1 MARIATYALDTSIS
15 NLDKLVGTDA
25 EDSSITKNYQINSLI
40 SFIAANLN
48 LQAFD
53 DDTAAGVGT
62 IASGAL
68 YKTTGNGA
76 APLNVAGIVM
86 VKQQNNGQTEYVRN

>member
-1 MARIATYALDTSIS
+1 MARIAKYPQDASIS
-15 NLDKLVGTDA
+15 VDDLLVGTDA
-25 EDSSITKNYQINSLI
+25 DDSNLTKNYQINTLI

-53 DDTAAGVGT
+53 DDAAAGVGE

-86 VKQQNNGQTEYVRN
+86 VKQ

>member
-1 MARIATYALDTSIS
+1 
-15 NLDKLVGTDA
+15 
-25 EDSSITKNYQINSLI
+25 LI

-53 DDTAAGVGT
+53 DDAAAGVGA

-86 VKQQNNGQTEYVRN
+86 VKQ

>member
-1 MARIATYALDTSIS
+1 MARITTYALDTTIS
-15 NLDKLVGTDA
+15 SLDKLVGTDA
-25 EDSSITKNYQINSLI
+25 DDSNLTKNYQINTLI

-53 DDTAAGVGT
+53 DDAAAGVGA

-68 YKTTGNGA
+68 YKTTGDGS

-86 VKQQNNGQTEYVRN
+86 VKQ

>member
-1 MARIATYALDTSIS
+1 MARIATYALDTTIS

-25 EDSSITKNYQINSLI
+25 EDSSITKNYQINTLI
-40 SFIAANLN
+40 TFIAANLN

-53 DDTAAGVGT
+53 DDAAAGAGS

-68 YKTTGNGA
+68 YKTTGNGVGT
-76 APLNVAGIVM
+76 LSLAGIVM
-86 VKQQNNGQTEYVRN
+86 VKQ

>member
-1 MARIATYALDTSIS
+1 MARITTYALDTTIS

-25 EDSSITKNYQINSLI
+25 DDSNLTKNYQINTLI

-53 DDTAAGVGT
+53 DDAAAGVGA

-86 VKQQNNGQTEYVRN
+86 VKQ

>member
-1 MARIATYALDTSIS
+1 MARIATYALDTAIS

-25 EDSSITKNYQINSLI
+25 EDSSITKNYQISSLI

-53 DDTAAGVGT
+53 DDAAAGAGGSPLP
-62 IASGAL
+62 SGSL

-86 VKQQNNGQTEYVRN
+86 VKQ

>member
-1 MARIATYALDTSIS
+1 MARISTYALDTTIS
-15 NLDKLVGTDA
+15 NLDRLVGTDA
-25 EDSSITKNYQINSLI
+25 EDSNITKNFQIESLI
-40 SFIAANLN
+40 EFISANLN

-53 DDTAAGVGT
+53 DDAAAGVGS

-68 YKTTGNGA
+68 YKTTGNGV

-86 VKQQNNGQTEYVRN
+86 VKI

>member
-1 MARIATYALDTSIS
+1 MARIAKYPQDASIS
-15 NLDKLVGTDA
+15 VDDLLVGTDA
-25 EDSSITKNYQINSLI
+25 DDSNLTKNYQINTLT

-53 DDTAAGVGT
+53 DDAAAGVGA

-86 VKQQNNGQTEYVRN
+86 VKQ

>member
-1 MARIATYALDTSIS
+1 MARITTYALDTTIS
-15 NLDKLVGTDA
+15 SLDKLVGTDA
-25 EDSSITKNYQINSLI
+25 DDSNLTKNYQINTLI

-53 DDTAAGVGT
+53 DDAAAGVGA

-86 VKQQNNGQTEYVRN
+86 VKQ

>member
-1 MARIATYALDTSIS
+1 MARITTYALDATIS

-25 EDSSITKNYQINSLI
+25 DDSNITKNYQINTLI
-40 SFIAANLN
+40 SFIAKNLN

-53 DDTAAGVGT
+53 DDAAAGVGA

-86 VKQQNNGQTEYVRN
+86 VKQ

>member
-1 MARIATYALDTSIS
+1 MARITTYALDTTIS
-15 NLDKLVGTDA
+15 SLDKLVGTDA
-25 EDSSITKNYQINSLI
+25 DDSNLTKNYQVNTLI

-53 DDTAAGVGT
+53 DDAAAGVGA

-86 VKQQNNGQTEYVRN
+86 VKQ

>member
-1 MARIATYALDTSIS
+1 MARITTYALDTTIS
-15 NLDKLVGTDA
+15 SLDKLVGTDA
-25 EDSSITKNYQINSLI
+25 DDSNLTKNYQINTLI

-53 DDTAAGVGT
+53 DDAAAGAS

-86 VKQQNNGQTEYVRN
+86 VKQ